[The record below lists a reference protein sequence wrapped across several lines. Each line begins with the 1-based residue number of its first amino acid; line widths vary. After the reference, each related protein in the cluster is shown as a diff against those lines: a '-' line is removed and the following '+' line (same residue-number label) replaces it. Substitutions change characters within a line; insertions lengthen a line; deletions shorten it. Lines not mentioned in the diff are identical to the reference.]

1 MLNNRFHLF
10 STVELV
16 GFLSCFT
23 NIKVSYETK
32 CLIPVSENK
41 KVKQLIQETYESTLI
56 LSDWETKNGCNT
68 GTDYSMIFDIT
79 DYIMLWSC
87 CDSEQECRIL
97 LLEMSADKD
106 IFLGEFVKAILKIVA
121 IAAELAAV
129 AELVGDIELL
139 QTLRGVPLSLQKFV
153 ATNQSLYV

>member
-1 MLNNRFHLF
+1 MLNNQFHLF

-23 NIKVSYETK
+23 NIKVSDDKK
-32 CLIPVSENK
+32 CIVPTSENK

-56 LSDWETKNGCNT
+56 LSDWEIKNGCNT

-87 CDSEQECRIL
+87 CDSEQECRLL

-121 IAAELAAV
+121 IAAEMAAV
-129 AELVGDIELL
+129 AELVGDLELL
-139 QTLRGVPLSLQKFV
+139 EKCRQVPLSLQKFV

>member
-1 MLNNRFHLF
+1 LF

-23 NIKVSYETK
+23 NIKVSDDKK
-32 CLIPVSENK
+32 CLIPASENK

-56 LSDWETKNGCNT
+56 LSDWEIKNGCNT
-68 GTDYSMIFDIT
+68 GTDYSMIFEIT

-87 CDSEQECRIL
+87 CESEQECRLL

-121 IAAELAAV
+121 ITVEIAAV
-129 AELVGDIELL
+129 AELIGDMKLL
-139 QTLRGVPLSLQKFV
+139 EKCRQVPLTLHKFV